1 MVQPEEALRAYF
13 GYDSFRPNQGDIV
26 DALLSGRDVLAVMP
40 TGAGKSICFQ
50 VPALCLKGYALVVSP
65 LISLM
70 KDQVESLLQAGVP
83 AAFLNS
89 ALSSQARDEVL
100 REVEKG
106 VCKLLYVSPERL
118 ANDAFRAFSAS
129 CAPTFV
135 AIDEAH
141 CISQWGQDFRPEYTQ
156 INDFLEMLPSRPVVG
171 AFTATATAVVRD
183 DIAHVLQ
190 LRNPLRVVASFD
202 RPNLHFETRR
212 PANKKRELL
221 DICREHEGESGI
233 VYCSSRRA
241 VDEVSEYLCDQGVF
255 ATSYHA
261 GLADEQRRIN
271 QDDFVCDRV
280 NVVVATSAFG
290 MGIDKSNVSFVV
302 HYNMPLDLESYYQ
315 EAGRAGRDGQPADCV
330 LLYAP
335 GDVHTCE
342 FLLER
347 SSIEGEGLDL
357 ATRNELLKRARERLR
372 QMTFYST
379 TTDCLRGFIL
389 RYFGEQAP
397 GFCGSCSNCET
408 EFVER
413 DVTVDAQKIVSCVY
427 RLGERDLR
435 LGKTKIVAILR
446 GSKADDIMRGGLD
459 ALSTYGIMEQ
469 DSAKHVRF
477 VLEALIERGVLSL
490 AEGQYPVVLFTQES
504 GQFLRERQQLVLKVP
519 KEKPKPK
526 PELRSTRASGSGD
539 EGNVLGAPEQFGEAD
554 RELFEKLRALRFEI
568 ATEEG
573 VPAYIVFSNATL
585 NDMSVRKPC
594 NEAEFLRV
602 SGVGATKAARY
613 GERFLGVITRHLE
626 QG

>member
-1 MVQPEEALRAYF
+1 MQQPQDVLRAYF
-13 GYDSFRPNQGDIV
+13 GYGEFRPNQAEIV
-26 DALLSGRDVLAVMP
+26 DALLAGRDVLAVMP

-50 VPALCLKGYALVVSP
+50 VPALCLDGYTLVISP

-70 KDQVESLLQAGVP
+70 KDQVEALHQAGVP
-83 AAFLNS
+83 AAYLNS
-89 ALSSQARDEVL
+89 TLGPAARDEVL
-100 REVEKG
+100 AEVESG
-106 VCKLLYVSPERL
+106 SCKLLYVSPERL
-118 ANDAFRAFSAS
+118 VNEGFRSF
-129 CAPTFV
+129 CVQHAPALV

-156 INDFLEMLPSRPVVG
+156 INGFLDSLPSRPVVG
-171 AFTATATAVVRD
+171 AFTATATAAVRE
-183 DIAHVLQ
+183 DIASVLE
-190 LRNPLRVVASFD
+190 LHSPLRVVASFD

-212 PANKKRELL
+212 PQNKKRELL
-221 DICREHEGESGI
+221 GICRKHEGESGI

-241 VDEVSEYLCDQGVF
+241 VDEVSEYLCDQGVS
-255 ATSYHA
+255 ATRYHA
-261 GLADEQRRIN
+261 GLTDGQRREN
-271 QDDFVCDRV
+271 QEDFVYDRV
-280 NVVVATSAFG
+280 DVVVATNAFG

-347 SSIEGEGLDL
+347 GSIEAEGLDP
-357 ATRNELLKRARERLR
+357 ATRDELLERGRERLR

-379 TTDCLRGFIL
+379 TTDCLRAFIL

-397 GFCGSCSNCET
+397 GYCGSCGNCET

-446 GSKADDIMRGGLD
+446 GSKADDIVRGGLD
-459 ALSTYGIMEQ
+459 MLSTYGIMAD

-477 VLEALIERGVLSL
+477 VLDVLIERGVLALSP
-490 AEGQYPVVLFTQES
+490 GQYPVVLFTQAS
-504 GQFLRERQQLVLKVP
+504 GQFLRQRQQLVLKVP

-526 PELRSTRASGSGD
+526 LEPRRMWGAGPGGAAPE
-539 EGNVLGAPEQFGEAD
+539 VLGEVDQD
-554 RELFEKLRALRFEI
+554 LFEKLRTLRFEI
-568 ATEEG
+568 AREEG

-585 NDMSVRKPC
+585 SDMCVRKPRS
-594 NEAEFLRV
+594 EEEFLRV

-613 GERFLGVITRHLE
+613 GERFLSAINEYLG
-626 QG
+626 